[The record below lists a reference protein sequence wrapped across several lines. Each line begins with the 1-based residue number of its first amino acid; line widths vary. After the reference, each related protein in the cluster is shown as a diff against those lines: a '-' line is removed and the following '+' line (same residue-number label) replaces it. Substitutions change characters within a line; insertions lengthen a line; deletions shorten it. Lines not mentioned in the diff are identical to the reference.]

1 MMAGSLDEHL
11 MASSPRLNE
20 LPISI
25 ALKLA
30 SPYVLLGCE
39 VM

>member
-1 MMAGSLDEHL
+1 MVAGLLDGHPT
-11 MASSPRLNE
+11 ASSPQLNE
-20 LPISI
+20 LLISI
-25 ALKLA
+25 AWKLA